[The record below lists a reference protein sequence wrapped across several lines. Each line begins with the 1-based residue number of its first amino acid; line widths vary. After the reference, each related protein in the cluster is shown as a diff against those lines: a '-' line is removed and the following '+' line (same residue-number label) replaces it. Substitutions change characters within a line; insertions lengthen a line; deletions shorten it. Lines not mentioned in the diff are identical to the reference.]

1 MNNINRNLFNIA
13 YMEKSDLEIRRKHS
27 ASHIMT
33 AAVEMMH
40 KVGLGVG
47 PWTDDGFYQ
56 DFDFGDVQF
65 SEKEFKAVE
74 KKMRWIVNKD
84 LPIKKAVVG
93 AEEARAICKDDPY
106 KLELVEGIIAR
117 GEDISFYYIGEELD
131 KALSVNLC
139 AGPHLESTGQLG
151 AFKLTK
157 LAGAYWRGDENK
169 AQLQRIYGIAFSTQE
184 ELDAYLHMLEEAEKR
199 DHRKLGKELD
209 LFSIQES
216 GPGFPFWHPNGMVV
230 YSELEQFIRMENRKR
245 GYSEVKTPI
254 ILNKDLWVTSGHW
267 DKFGDNMYFT
277 EIDEAEYAVKP
288 MNCPGGLMIY
298 KARPHSYKELPIRN
312 GEFGLVHR
320 HEKSGVLHGL
330 FRVRAFTQDDAHSFC
345 RAEQLQ
351 QEIVDMVEYAQD
363 IYTAFGFTEYTIYI
377 ATRPEKYI
385 GSDEDWENATEALK
399 KALEDKGLAYEIKD
413 GEGAFYGP
421 KIEFNIK
428 DSIGRM
434 WQCGTIQVDY
444 SMPARFGATYTD
456 NHNQEQTPIMI
467 HRAILGS
474 FERFIG
480 ILIEHYAGAFP
491 VWMSPVQVHVIPVS
505 TENHLDGAK
514 QIAQKMKEAGIR
526 VSIDEADET
535 VGKKIRKAS
544 QQKVPYM
551 LVVGDNELEGSD
563 VMVRVRGQEKQETIN
578 FEDFIARIEEEIRER
593 K

>member
-1 MNNINRNLFNIA
+1 
-13 YMEKSDLEIRRKHS
+13 MEKSDLEIRRKHS